1 MSPPLPSVCM
11 IGAGSSGIAAAK
23 ERAAGAQR
31 ASAAGNALPV
41 PPRAA
46 DAPRTAGARAG
57 ETVAA

>member
-23 ERAAGAQR
+23 ERA
-31 ASAAGNALPV
+31 
-41 PPRAA
+41 
-46 DAPRTAGARAG
+46 G